1 MGFWKKIFN
10 KNNNINSSELTGSIV
25 LELDKMQ
32 QRILQ
37 IGIVLSNDKHKE
49 MQDKIEAFRERIK
62 NSSENDVSI
71 EDDFNKLK
79 KEFDIQLKELGQ
91 IYLFNELEDLS
102 KKLTKRCFGDV
113 TEEKEKEEPI
123 SFLESKYNS
132 LQGRVDE
139 FSGVKKELYIRELI
153 KTKYRIKVYKSI
165 TNVDR
170 DGRIFEDCREEEIV
184 TFATL
189 LIDDVQKLYEY
200 LEKVKR
206 EYNLEHIKFAK
217 YEIIEKEIDAL
228 VRRMDI
234 EYSKDMDINELLTD
248 GRFMRAFIDAFS
260 QISLLNK
267 NIEKDIGKIKE
278 DREKQE
284 EEERRKEE
292 QAKKDKNISPE
303 EMREVIKQINDDS
316 FDITDSYKDIMEY
329 ETRVA
334 EARGLLNSKSKIAT
348 DDIAII
354 RIPKDKVGMYIRN
367 AKKQNIKYSVLYEVD
382 DNKEQSCM
390 VIVSKK
396 DESKSIVS
404 ICDNYIAD
412 WYSQLKG
419 IYGSSF
425 ISFCKEKD
433 NNIYSDGKELYYEG
447 DKGKKKI
454 NEFYKDVLELN
465 HEEYLKNVKFYIELS
480 YLRPII
486 PILELLQ
493 TYGIEYY
500 IPPINE
506 SFKKSNP
513 TVKIFIDRENYDKY
527 MNEVH
532 KEISNADLGIISVH
546 IEKSFADIMLEGT
559 NSPYIDEEKEKGVM
573 INLK

>member
-71 EDDFNKLK
+71 EDDFSKLK

-153 KTKYRIKVYKSI
+153 KTKYRIMLYKEMTYI
-165 TNVDR
+165 EVN
-170 DGRIFEDCREEEIV
+170 DGRVFEDCREEEIV

-206 EYNLEHIKFAK
+206 EYSLEHIEFTE
-217 YEIIEKEIDAL
+217 YEVIEKEIDGL

-248 GRFMRAFIDAFS
+248 GSFMRAFIDAFS
-260 QISLLNK
+260 QIRVLNK
-267 NIEKDIGKIKE
+267 SIEKDISKIKE
-278 DREKQE
+278 DREKQK
-284 EEERRKEE
+284 EEERRKKE
-292 QAKKDKNISPE
+292 QAEKDKNISPE
-303 EMREVIKQINDDS
+303 EMREVIKKIDDDS
-316 FDITDSYKDIMEY
+316 FDITNSYKDIMEY

-354 RIPKDKVGMYIRN
+354 RIPKDEVGMYIRN

-390 VIVSKK
+390 VIVSKNDK
-396 DESKSIVS
+396 NKSIVN
-404 ICDNYIAD
+404 IHNNYIAG

-425 ISFCKEKD
+425 IDFCKEKD
-433 NNIYSDGKELYYEG
+433 NNINSDEKKLYYEG

-454 NEFYKDVLELN
+454 QKYYKDILELEN
-465 HEEYLKNVKFYIELS
+465 EEYLENVKFYIELP

-493 TYGIEYY
+493 KNGIEYY
-500 IPPINE
+500 IPPLNE
-506 SFKKSNP
+506 KFKKTEP

-532 KEISNADLGIISVH
+532 KEISNADLGIIPVH
-546 IEKSFADIMLEGT
+546 IEESFSDIMLEGT
-559 NSPYIDEEKEKGVM
+559 DTPYINEKDELEVIAQK
-573 INLK
+573 

>member
-49 MQDKIEAFRERIK
+49 MQNKIEAFRERIK

-132 LQGRVDE
+132 LLGRVDE
-139 FSGVKKELYIRELI
+139 FSGVKKELYIRELL
-153 KTKYRIKVYKSI
+153 KTKYRIKLYKSI

-170 DGRIFEDCREEEIV
+170 DRRIFEDCREEEIV

-206 EYNLEHIKFAK
+206 EYSLEHIEFTE
-217 YEIIEKEIDAL
+217 YEVIEKEIDGL

-248 GRFMRAFIDAFS
+248 GSFMRAFIDAFS
-260 QISLLNK
+260 QIRVLNK
-267 NIEKDIGKIKE
+267 SIEKDISKIKE
-278 DREKQE
+278 DREKQK
-284 EEERRKEE
+284 EEERRKKE
-292 QAKKDKNISPE
+292 QAEKDKNISPE
-303 EMREVIKQINDDS
+303 EMREVIKKIDDDS
-316 FDITDSYKDIMEY
+316 FDITNSYKDIMEY

-354 RIPKDKVGMYIRN
+354 RIPKDEVGMYIRN

-390 VIVSKK
+390 VIVSKNDK
-396 DESKSIVS
+396 NKSIVN
-404 ICDNYIAD
+404 IHNNYIAE

-425 ISFCKEKD
+425 IDFCKEKD
-433 NNIYSDGKELYYEG
+433 NNINSDEKKLYCEG

-454 NEFYKDVLELN
+454 QKYYKDILELEN
-465 HEEYLKNVKFYIELS
+465 EEYLENVKFYIELP

-493 TYGIEYY
+493 KNGIEYY
-500 IPPINE
+500 IPPLNE
-506 SFKKSNP
+506 KFKKTEP

-532 KEISNADLGIISVH
+532 KEISNADLGIIPVH
-546 IEKSFADIMLEGT
+546 IEESFSDIMLEGT
-559 NSPYIDEEKEKGVM
+559 DTPYINEKDELEVIAQK
-573 INLK
+573 